1 MYVLNKVKFQNIGVL
16 GEVDVDIHPGLS
28 CLVGPNGCGKSTFLR
43 GLMYA
48 LTGIIDGEY
57 GKQTS
62 LKSDGSALAGK
73 ATVVLSDGN
82 KTLTITRGTAA
93 SAASPDKLEVQQ
105 GGETT
110 LIKGR
115 KQVDAFLASEL
126 GVPMP
131 LLFILCWAR
140 QGRLDSLLTS
150 SAAVISEFLRAV
162 FDLKQVEKVR
172 DDIKTFLLGI
182 PTGNPETEANL
193 AKWKKELE
201 EANSS
206 LPGLKEKLPALER
219 EVEELDKEFVRL
231 ASQPDSVSQRQKD
244 DIVSRW
250 QSSVESLSVRVDRFD
265 AKYPSPPSPPDPAL
279 LDEVASNS
287 GIDTAQPAHVVLE
300 QARKALATVLDD
312 RRKHAD
318 FVGEIDRKLSSA
330 STREAVLASDL
341 EELGARIAPVSEL
354 LEKEYDEC
362 PVCGGHVDD
371 AGKVRSNLQDIVRT
385 VSSVG
390 GGGDDV
396 VSAMRD
402 KVQETEKEL
411 LELRANISSLEE
423 RKTEE
428 QSWIEAEDSVAQ
440 GITAVIDSLSTY
452 STYLLEKETADIDR
466 TNLETARAELGK
478 AQAIVACETSKQELM
493 VSVSL
498 QMPIKEDE
506 LRRLRSNISYL
517 EARVDV
523 LSKSVSEFQAM
534 LDSDR
539 RRAKAIDLLN
549 NVRTVLSAP
558 RAQARFMAARVAR
571 LNANLAYWLEKAG
584 LPFTVSLDENERVF
598 VQHVNGFDHPAAH
611 LSGAQ
616 KSITACALLLALAD
630 VVSPNIR
637 LFLFDEPGEALD
649 SGNKAVMADSLQA
662 ASRALDKSGT
672 TIVVTRDQEIIDACE
687 NNIELGNRK

>member
-1 MYVLNKVKFQNIGVL
+1 MYVLKKVKFQNIGVL

-82 KTLTITRGTAA
+82 KTLSITRGTAA

-105 GGETT
+105 GNETT

-172 DDIKTFLLGI
+172 DDIKTFLLSI

-193 AKWKKELE
+193 AKKKQELE
-201 EANSS
+201 EANSY
-206 LPGLKEKLPALER
+206 LPSLKEKLPALER
-219 EVEELDKEFVRL
+219 EVEELGKEIVRL

-244 DIVSRW
+244 DIVFRW

-287 GIDTAQPAHVVLE
+287 GIDMSQPAHVVLE
-300 QARKALATVLDD
+300 QARKALATVIDD

-318 FVGEIDRKLSSA
+318 FVVEIDRKLSSA

-341 EELGARIAPVSEL
+341 EKLDARIAPVSEL

-390 GGGDDV
+390 GGGDV
-396 VSAMRD
+396 VSVMRD

-411 LELRANISSLEE
+411 LELRASISSLEE
-423 RKTEE
+423 RKANE
-428 QSWIEAEDSVAQ
+428 QSWVETEDSVAQ
-440 GITAVIDSLSTY
+440 GISSVIDLMSTY
-452 STYLLEKETADIDR
+452 STYMLEKETADIDR
-466 TNLETARAELGK
+466 KNLETARAELGK
-478 AQAIVACETSKQELM
+478 AQAIVACETSKQELLD
-493 VSVSL
+493 SVSR
-498 QMPIKEDE
+498 QKSVKDDE
-506 LRRLRSNISYL
+506 LRRLRVEISYL
-517 EARVDV
+517 EASVDV

-539 RRAKAIDLLN
+539 RRAKAIDLLT

-598 VQHVNGFDHPAAH
+598 IQHVNGFDHPAAH

>member
-1 MYVLNKVKFQNIGVL
+1 MYVLAKVKFQNIGVL

-172 DDIKTFLLGI
+172 EDIKTFLLGI

-193 AKWKKELE
+193 AKKKQELE

-219 EVEELDKEFVRL
+219 EVEELGKELVRL
-231 ASQPDSVSQRQKD
+231 AAQPDSVSQRQKD
-244 DIVSRW
+244 DIVFRW
-250 QSSVESLSVRVDRFD
+250 QSSVESLSARVSRFD
-265 AKYPSPPSPPDPAL
+265 AKYPNPPSPPDPVL
-279 LDEVASNS
+279 LDEVASSS
-287 GIDTAQPAHVVLE
+287 GIDMSQPAHVVLE

-330 STREAVLASDL
+330 KTREAVLASDL

-354 LEKEYDEC
+354 LEKDYDAC

-371 AGKVRSNLQDIVRT
+371 VEVVHNHLQDIVRT
-385 VSSVG
+385 VSSV

-411 LELRANISSLEE
+411 LELRASISSLEE
-423 RKTEE
+423 RKANE
-428 QSWIEAEDSVAQ
+428 QSWVEAEDSVAQ
-440 GITAVIDSLSTY
+440 NITAAIDSLSSY
-452 STYLLEKETADIDR
+452 STYLLEKETADADR
-466 TNLETARAELGK
+466 KNLETARVELDK
-478 AQAIVACETSKQELM
+478 AWAIVACETSKKDLLD
-493 VSVSL
+493 SVSR
-498 QMPIKEDE
+498 QKSIKDDE
-506 LRRLRSNISYL
+506 LRRLRSDISYL
-517 EARVDV
+517 EASVDV
-523 LSKSVSEFQAM
+523 LAKSVSEFQDM

-558 RAQARFMAARVAR
+558 RAQARFMAARVER

-584 LPFTVSLDENERVF
+584 LPFTVSLDESERVF
-598 VQHVNGFDHPAAH
+598 IQHVNGFDHPAAH

>member
-1 MYVLNKVKFQNIGVL
+1 MYVLEKVKFQNIGVL

-82 KTLTITRGTAA
+82 KTLTVTRGTAA
-93 SAASPDKLEVQQ
+93 SAASPDKLEIQQ

-126 GVPMP
+126 GVSMP

-172 DDIKTFLLGI
+172 DDIKTFLLSI

-193 AKWKKELE
+193 AKKKQELE

-219 EVEELDKEFVRL
+219 EVEELGKELVRL
-231 ASQPDSVSQRQKD
+231 AAQPDSVSQRQKD
-244 DIVSRW
+244 DIVFRW
-250 QSSVESLSVRVDRFD
+250 QSSVESLSARVSKFD
-265 AKYPSPPSPPDPAL
+265 AKYPDPPSPPDHVL
-279 LDEVASNS
+279 LYRVASVS
-287 GIDTAQPAHVVLE
+287 GIDTEQPVPVVLE

-330 STREAVLASDL
+330 STREAVLAS
-341 EELGARIAPVSEL
+341 ELAGLSAGLAPVSEL
-354 LEKEYDEC
+354 LEKYYIEC

-371 AGKVRSNLQDIVRT
+371 VEVVHNHLQDIVRT
-385 VSSVG
+385 VSSIG
-390 GGGDDV
+390 SDDDV

-411 LELRANISSLEE
+411 LELRASISSLEE
-423 RKTEE
+423 RKANE
-428 QSWIEAEDSVAQ
+428 QSWVETEDSVAQ

-452 STYLLEKETADIDR
+452 STYLLEKETADADR
-466 TNLETARAELGK
+466 KNLETARAELGK
-478 AQAIVACETSKQELM
+478 ARAIVACETSKQELLDSASRQK
-493 VSVSL
+493 SV
-498 QMPIKEDE
+498 KEDE
-506 LRRLRSNISYL
+506 LRRLRSDISYQ
-517 EARVDV
+517 EASVDV

-539 RRAKAIDLLN
+539 RRAKAIDLLT

-584 LPFTVSLDENERVF
+584 LPFTVSLDEDERVF